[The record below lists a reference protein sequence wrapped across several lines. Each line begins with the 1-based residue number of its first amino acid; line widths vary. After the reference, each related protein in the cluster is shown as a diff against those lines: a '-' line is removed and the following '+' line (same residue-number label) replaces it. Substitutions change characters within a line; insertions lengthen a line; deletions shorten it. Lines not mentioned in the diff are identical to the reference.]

1 MKQVLIKSDP
11 VRVKIPDVPNA
22 DKELKRRMKE
32 LQDYKG
38 ER

>member
-1 MKQVLIKSDP
+1 MKQVLVKSDP
-11 VRVKIPDVPNA
+11 VKVQTPDAPKA

-32 LQDYKG
+32 LQEYKG